1 MPSDF
6 GVDFCH
12 LCLSAFLVLARCLI
26 HYQID
31 PLKLPDR
38 FLDYLITREV
48 NDKDRLLATLQSKAL
63 RENNKFNVCYS
74 G

>member
-1 MPSDF
+1 M
-6 GVDFCH
+6 
-12 LCLSAFLVLARCLI
+12 LARCLI

-31 PLKLPDR
+31 PLKLSDR